1 MVKQITARPGQ
12 KAYLVGPEEVISVLV
27 SGDTVLKDGD
37 VVVRT
42 TDGKSVMAVASA
54 TPARFGVVLR
64 NAIGKSGKD
73 TNGNEAYA
81 KNDTAPIMTIG
92 QIWVKPSAPVTD
104 ITSKVY
110 VRTSTPTADAPLGS
124 VSSVATDSTELPNA
138 TWETITNAEGLA
150 IIRLRGA

>member
-1 MVKQITARPGQ
+1 MVQQITARPGQ
-12 KAYLVGPEEVISVLV
+12 KAYLAGPEEVISVLV
-27 SGDTVLKDGD
+27 SGNTVLKDGD
-37 VVVRT
+37 VVVRS
-42 TDGKSVMAVASA
+42 TDGKSVVAVAGA
-54 TPARFGVVLR
+54 APTRFGVVLR

-73 TNGNEAYA
+73 ANGNEAYA

-104 ITSKVY
+104 ITAKVY

-124 VSSVATDSTELPNA
+124 LSSVATDGTELPNA